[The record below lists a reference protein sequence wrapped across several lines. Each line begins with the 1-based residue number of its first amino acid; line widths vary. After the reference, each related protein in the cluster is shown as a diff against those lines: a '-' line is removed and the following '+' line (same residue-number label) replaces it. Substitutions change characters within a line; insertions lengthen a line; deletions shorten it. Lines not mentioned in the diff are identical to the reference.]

1 MGRKMGMKSAHMEA
15 FIRPQKCFKAVKKL
29 QDLGN
34 PHYIG
39 IKIDEHFMDKA
50 KNQDDHNKE
59 VKEMDEKEDDG
70 KDDDEK
76 EDNGKDDDE
85 KDYDKTES
93 DNRLLAVSKYQSKQD
108 EHTCIVPINPE
119 SHVIINDSKRKNQKG
134 RQAKSLSQTRRW

>member
-59 VKEMDEKEDDG
+59 VNDMEEMDEKED
-70 KDDDEK
+70 
-76 EDNGKDDDE
+76 
-85 KDYDKTES
+85 DKTES